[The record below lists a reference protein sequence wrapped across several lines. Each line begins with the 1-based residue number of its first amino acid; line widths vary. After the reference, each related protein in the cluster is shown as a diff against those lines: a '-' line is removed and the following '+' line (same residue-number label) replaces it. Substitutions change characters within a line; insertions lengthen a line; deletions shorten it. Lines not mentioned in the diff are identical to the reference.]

1 MNPAEEIKR
10 IIIEYTRN
18 GNILSDDNFLKVKEL
33 ISIISDSDKFTIMSI
48 ATILYNHYSVKED
61 INNKNNICFY
71 YCVTKPTQCA
81 ELINKGYISNMDE
94 FFINVRRYCLQL
106 VKEEY

>member
-1 MNPAEEIKR
+1 MNPTDEIKS
-10 IIIEYTRN
+10 IIINYTRN
-18 GNILSDDNFLKVKEL
+18 GNILSDANFLRIKEL
-33 ISIISDSDKFTIMSI
+33 ISIIRDTDSFIIMSI
-48 ATILYNHYSVKED
+48 ATILYNHYNVKED
-61 INNKNNICFY
+61 INNRDNICFC

-81 ELINKGYISNMDE
+81 ELIDKGYISNMNE